1 MGEKKNFEIANNEYN
16 EKFYQM
22 KTDETLKNIEDYSI
36 YLVSYVELLS
46 KTMEDKN
53 YLTENTLLNY
63 RGIALT
69 FSSPIEKL
77 INSNHKLENK
87 FTQDEIAAK
96 RGVLIQYWTNL
107 GSLLESS
114 LQMFLAVYHEDYL
127 NSFWGSWN
135 NNSIKQVEEAIKLFN
150 DDLKK
155 IVKNNQNLKIEG
167 LTGKNRKSLI
177 KSIKDFIKK
186 KKEIPSINKIM
197 LSELI
202 DFYVAN
208 KVIFKHFNQAELEV
222 IRNYRNNV
230 HLFGDKMIGSYDEI
244 NKFSKE
250 VLSLLISMINQLPP
264 LPEEIIIKES
274 FCMEQDRLMKQIQDW
289 KDK

>member
-1 MGEKKNFEIANNEYN
+1 MKKGYVFIYRHTNYKCVFLFYKINLQKGRNDSMEEKKNFEIANNEYN

-22 KTDETLKNIEDYSI
+22 KTAETLKNIEDYSI
-36 YLVSYVELLS
+36 YLVSYLELLS

-77 INSNHKLENK
+77 INSNHKCDNK

-150 DDLKK
+150 DELKK
-155 IVKNNQNLKIEG
+155 IVKIIRTLK
-167 LTGKNRKSLI
+167 L
-177 KSIKDFIKK
+177 KD
-186 KKEIPSINKIM
+186 
-197 LSELI
+197 
-202 DFYVAN
+202 
-208 KVIFKHFNQAELEV
+208 
-222 IRNYRNNV
+222 
-230 HLFGDKMIGSYDEI
+230 
-244 NKFSKE
+244 
-250 VLSLLISMINQLPP
+250 
-264 LPEEIIIKES
+264 
-274 FCMEQDRLMKQIQDW
+274 
-289 KDK
+289 